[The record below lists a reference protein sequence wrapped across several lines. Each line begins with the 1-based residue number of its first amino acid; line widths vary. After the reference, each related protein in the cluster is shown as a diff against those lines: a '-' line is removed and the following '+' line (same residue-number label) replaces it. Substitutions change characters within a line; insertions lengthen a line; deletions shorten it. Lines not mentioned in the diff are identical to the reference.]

1 MSSAGGLELVSEP
14 DGLANMGDDAGRVR
28 AVLLHLF
35 DELGWQDSAVG
46 VDLGIATPF
55 GVGVE
60 LEHRDLYL
68 LGVVVGL
75 RDRIFFESELLFRL
89 RLIGIGLRIK
99 EVREDTC
106 EGAELNGT
114 QVRQEDS
121 DLVVFADSDEAEPF
135 VLVLDDRDRL
145 AVFRPGGLHHLD
157 ETVEIG
163 RIPNIDIERT
173 KTIACFGKDLSEV
186 GHAPIVTLRSTFHHS
201 STREDEK
208 FRTISLMRL
217 HVADHPLIA
226 HKLSV
231 LRDQST
237 DSARFRQL
245 TEELVMLLAYEA
257 TRSVAVED
265 KEITTPVTTFT
276 GTRLAEPRPV
286 VVPILRAG
294 LGMLD
299 GMLRILPTA
308 EVGFL
313 GMVRDEETFEP
324 SAYADRLPDDLSGR
338 QIFVVDPMLATG
350 GTLAMAI
357 DFLLARGA
365 RDVTAVCLV
374 SAPEGV
380 ERIEKD
386 YAQSANVVIYTAA
399 LDEKLNE
406 KGYIV
411 PGLGD
416 AGDRMYGIVD

>member
-1 MSSAGGLELVSEP
+1 MNSAGGLKLVGEP
-14 DGLANMGDDAGRVR
+14 DGLTDVGDDAGRIR
-28 AVLLHLF
+28 TVLLHLF
-35 DELGWQDSAVG
+35 DEVGGKDPAVG
-46 VDLGIATPF
+46 VDFGVAAPF
-55 GVGVE
+55 GIGVE
-60 LEHRDLYL
+60 LEHLDFFVLVF
-68 LGVVVGL
+68 VVASRFL
-75 RDRIFFESELLFRL
+75 FETEFLFGFGF
-89 RLIGIGLRIK
+89 IGIGLRVEEIG
-99 EVREDTC
+99 EDLREW
-106 EGAELNGT
+106 AELDGS
-114 QVRQEDS
+114 QVGEEDA
-121 DLVVFADSDEAEPF
+121 DLVVRADSHEAEPF
-135 VLVLDDRDRL
+135 VLVFDDRDRF
-145 AVFRPGGLHHLD
+145 AVFGPGSLHHLD
-157 ETVEIG
+157 KTVEVG
-163 RIPNIDIERT
+163 RIPHIDIERT
-173 KTIACFGKDLSEV
+173 KPIAGFGKDLSEV
-186 GHAPIVTLRSTFHHS
+186 GHASIVTLRATFHHS

-208 FRTISLMRL
+208 FRTISHMRL

-231 LRDQST
+231 LRDQNT

-257 TRSVAVED
+257 TRSVAIEE

-386 YAQSANVVIYTAA
+386 YAQSANVEIYTAA

>member
-1 MSSAGGLELVSEP
+1 MSSAGGLELIGEP
-14 DGLANMGDDAGRVR
+14 DGLTDMGYDAGRVR
-28 AVLLHLF
+28 AVLLHLLN
-35 DELGWQDSAVG
+35 EVSGQDSAVG
-46 VDLGIATPF
+46 VDLGISSPF
-55 GVGVE
+55 GVDVE
-60 LEHRDLYL
+60 LEHRNLFI
-68 LGVVVGL
+68 LGVVIGFG
-75 RDRIFFESELLFRL
+75 DRIFFETEFLLRL
-89 RLIGIGLRIK
+89 GLIGIGLRIE
-99 EVREDTC
+99 EVGEYIR
-106 EGAELNGT
+106 EGAELDGT
-114 QVRQEDS
+114 QVGQEDF
-121 DLVVFADSDEAEPF
+121 DLVVLADSHEAEPF

-145 AVFRPGGLHHLD
+145 AVFRAGRLHHLNKA
-157 ETVEIG
+157 VEIRG
-163 RIPNIDIERT
+163 IPDIDIERT
-173 KTIACFGKDLSEV
+173 KTIASFGKDLSEV
-186 GHAPIVTLRSTFHHS
+186 GHAPIVTPRPSNHHS

-374 SAPEGV
+374 SAPGGV
-380 ERIEKD
+380 ARIEKD
-386 YAQSANVVIYTAA
+386 YAQSADVEIYTAA

>member
-1 MSSAGGLELVSEP
+1 MNSAGGLKLVGEP
-14 DGLANMGDDAGRVR
+14 DGLTDVGDDAGRIR
-28 AVLLHLF
+28 TVLLHLF
-35 DELGWQDSAVG
+35 DEVGGKDPAVG
-46 VDLGIATPF
+46 VDFGVAAPF
-55 GVGVE
+55 GIGVE
-60 LEHRDLYL
+60 LEHLDFFVLVF
-68 LGVVVGL
+68 VVASRFL
-75 RDRIFFESELLFRL
+75 FEAEFLFRL
-89 RLIGIGLRIK
+89 GLVGIGLRIE
-99 EVREDTC
+99 EVGEDLC
-106 EGAELNGT
+106 EGAELDGT
-114 QVRQEDS
+114 QVGQEDA
-121 DLVVFADSDEAEPF
+121 DLVVRADSHEAEPF
-135 VLVLDDRDRL
+135 VLVLDDRDRF

-157 ETVEIG
+157 KAVEIG
-163 RIPNIDIERT
+163 GIPNIDIERT
-173 KTIACFGKDLSEV
+173 KPIAGFGKDLSEV
-186 GHAPIVTLRSTFHHS
+186 GHASIVTLRATFHHS

-208 FRTISLMRL
+208 FRTISHMRL

-257 TRSVAVED
+257 TRSVAIED

-386 YAQSANVVIYTAA
+386 YAQSANVEIYTAA

>member
-1 MSSAGGLELVSEP
+1 MSSAGGLELIGESH
-14 DGLANMGDDAGRVR
+14 GLTDVGDDAGRIR
-28 AVLLHLF
+28 TVLLHLF
-35 DELGWQDSAVG
+35 DEVGGKDPAVG
-46 VDLGIATPF
+46 VDFGVAAPF
-55 GVGVE
+55 GIGVE
-60 LEHRDLYL
+60 LEHLDFFALVF
-68 LGVVVGL
+68 VVASRFL
-75 RDRIFFESELLFRL
+75 FETEFLFGFGF
-89 RLIGIGLRIK
+89 IGIGLRVEEIG
-99 EVREDTC
+99 EDLREW
-106 EGAELNGT
+106 AELDGS
-114 QVRQEDS
+114 QVGEEDA
-121 DLVVFADSDEAEPF
+121 DLVVRADSHEAEPF
-135 VLVLDDRDRL
+135 VLVFDDRDRF

-157 ETVEIG
+157 KAVEIG
-163 RIPNIDIERT
+163 GIPNIDIERT
-173 KTIACFGKDLSEV
+173 KPIAGFGKDLSEV
-186 GHAPIVTLRSTFHHS
+186 GHASIVTLRATFHHS

-257 TRSVAVED
+257 TRSVAIED

-386 YAQSANVVIYTAA
+386 YAQSANVEIYTAA